1 MDEQIKKTLTY
12 IQELTRGWEVFTNA
26 TEAYKTSLF
35 ECIAHKKTGC
45 GMKARFAQLLLALLG
60 YEVEIVR
67 GYYKSPERWTLH
79 AWIKVNGKEYDPTRK
94 DFQITKDKHSYT
106 DPDPK
111 LTTWEQVFE
120 RMEERK

>member
-1 MDEQIKKTLTY
+1 MDEQIKLTLEY
-12 IQELTRGWEVFTNA
+12 IQKLTKGWYKFSKA

-45 GMKARFAQLLLALLG
+45 SMKARFAQLLLTFLG

-79 AWIKVNGKEYDPTRK
+79 AWVKVNGKEYDPTRK
-94 DFQITKDKHSYT
+94 NFQITRDKHSRT
-106 DPDPK
+106 NPDPH
-111 LTTWEQVFE
+111 LTDWEQVFE
-120 RMEERK
+120 KMEGEN